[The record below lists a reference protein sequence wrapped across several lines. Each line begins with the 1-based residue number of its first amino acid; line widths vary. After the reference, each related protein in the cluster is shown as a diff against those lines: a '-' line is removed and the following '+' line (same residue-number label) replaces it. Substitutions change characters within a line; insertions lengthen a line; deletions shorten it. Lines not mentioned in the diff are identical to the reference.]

1 MISPWPVLTRLARAQ
16 PGDRS
21 ARGDREH
28 LPPSPRAASSASDS
42 APSGLRSG
50 GAEQSR
56 AGLAS
61 PVTSLLKILL
71 APSACLPQASV
82 RVPVSAFP
90 PPKSAHHW
98 LGTEPGTKE
107 RQDPEERETRQ
118 RGKEDPGRQQH
129 EIQPSAL
136 PAASPARAGPQH
148 QDYEELEKQLKEV
161 FKERSTILR
170 QLTKTSRELDGIK
183 VNLQSLKNDEQS
195 AKTDVQ
201 KLLELGQKQREE
213 MKSLQEALQNQLKET
228 SEKAEKHQATINFLK
243 TEVER
248 KSKMIRDLQNENK
261 SLKNKLL
268 SGNKLCGIHAEES
281 KKIQAQ
287 LKELRYGKKDLLF
300 KAQQLTDL
308 EQKLA
313 VAKNELEKAALDRE
327 SQMKA
332 MKETVQLCLTSVF
345 RDQRPPPLSLIT
357 SNPTQMLLPPR
368 NIASKLPDAAAKSKP
383 QQSASGNNESSQ
395 VESTKEGN
403 PSTTACDSQDEGRT
417 CSMRHKESP
426 PSNATA
432 ETEPIPQKLQMPPCA
447 ECEVKKAPEKP
458 LTSFEGMAAREEK
471 IL

>member
-1 MISPWPVLTRLARAQ
+1 MKFSPAHYLLPLLPALVLST
-16 PGDRS
+16 
-21 ARGDREH
+21 
-28 LPPSPRAASSASDS
+28 
-42 APSGLRSG
+42 
-50 GAEQSR
+50 
-56 AGLAS
+56 
-61 PVTSLLKILL
+61 
-71 APSACLPQASV
+71 
-82 RVPVSAFP
+82 
-90 PPKSAHHW
+90 
-98 LGTEPGTKE
+98 
-107 RQDPEERETRQ
+107 RQD
-118 RGKEDPGRQQH
+118 H
-129 EIQPSAL
+129 
-136 PAASPARAGPQH
+136 
-148 QDYEELEKQLKEV
+148 EELEKQLKEV

-195 AKTDVQ
+195 AKTDVK
-201 KLLELGQKQREE
+201 KLLELGQQQREE

-228 SEKAEKHQATINFLK
+228 SEKAEKHQAT
-243 TEVER
+243 
-248 KSKMIRDLQNENK
+248 NK

-345 RDQRPPPLSLIT
+345 RDQPPPPLSLIA

-368 NIASKLPDAAAKSKP
+368 NIASKLPDAGAKSKP

-403 PSTTACDSQDEGRT
+403 PRTTACDSQDGRT
-417 CSMRHKESP
+417 CSMTHKESP

-432 ETEPIPQKLQMPPCA
+432 ETEPIPQKLQMPPCS

>member
-1 MISPWPVLTRLARAQ
+1 MIRPWPVLTRLARAQ
-16 PGDRS
+16 RGDRS
-21 ARGDREH
+21 ARGDREAP
-28 LPPSPRAASSASDS
+28 PPSPRAASSASDS

-50 GAEQSR
+50 DAEQSR

-71 APSACLPQASV
+71 APSACLPQASSV
-82 RVPVSAFP
+82 CPSP
-90 PPKSAHHW
+90 PFRCRRALITGWGQSRAPRSDRIPRRRESEGSEGRRTPAGSSMKFSPAHY
-98 LGTEPGTKE
+98 LLPL
-107 RQDPEERETRQ
+107 
-118 RGKEDPGRQQH
+118 
-129 EIQPSAL
+129 L
-136 PAASPARAGPQH
+136 PALVLSTR

-195 AKTDVQ
+195 AKTDVK
-201 KLLELGQKQREE
+201 KLLELGQQQREE

-248 KSKMIRDLQNENK
+248 KSKMIRDLQNE
-261 SLKNKLL
+261 
-268 SGNKLCGIHAEES
+268 
-281 KKIQAQ
+281 
-287 LKELRYGKKDLLF
+287 
-300 KAQQLTDL
+300 AQQLTDL

-345 RDQRPPPLSLIT
+345 RDQPPPPLSLIA

-368 NIASKLPDAAAKSKP
+368 NIASKLPDAGAKSKP

-403 PSTTACDSQDEGRT
+403 PRTTACDSQDEGRT
-417 CSMRHKESP
+417 CSMTHKESP
-426 PSNATA
+426 PSNAAA
-432 ETEPIPQKLQMPPCA
+432 ETEPIPQKLQMPPCS

>member
-1 MISPWPVLTRLARAQ
+1 MKFSPAHYL
-16 PGDRS
+16 
-21 ARGDREH
+21 
-28 LPPSPRAASSASDS
+28 LP
-42 APSGLRSG
+42 L
-50 GAEQSR
+50 
-56 AGLAS
+56 
-61 PVTSLLKILL
+61 
-71 APSACLPQASV
+71 
-82 RVPVSAFP
+82 
-90 PPKSAHHW
+90 
-98 LGTEPGTKE
+98 
-107 RQDPEERETRQ
+107 
-118 RGKEDPGRQQH
+118 
-129 EIQPSAL
+129 L
-136 PAASPARAGPQH
+136 PALVLSTR

-195 AKTDVQ
+195 SKTDVT

-345 RDQRPPPLSLIT
+345 RDQPPPLSLIT
-357 SNPTQMLLPPR
+357 SNPTQLLLPSR
-368 NIASKLPDAAAKSKP
+368 KFDSKIPYSATENKP
-383 QQSASGNNESSQ
+383 QQNVPGNNESSQ
-395 VESTKEGN
+395 VESKEEKN
-403 PSTTACDSQDEGRT
+403 PSTTEFVSQKEGRP
-417 CSMRHKESP
+417 CSMKCKESP
-426 PSNATA
+426 PSHTTA
-432 ETEPIPQKLQMPPCA
+432 ESETDPQKLQMSPCP
-447 ECEVKKAPEKP
+447 ECKAKKPTEKK
-458 LTSFEGMAAREEK
+458 LNSFEEISTREEK

>member
-1 MISPWPVLTRLARAQ
+1 MKFSPAHYL
-16 PGDRS
+16 
-21 ARGDREH
+21 
-28 LPPSPRAASSASDS
+28 LP
-42 APSGLRSG
+42 L
-50 GAEQSR
+50 
-56 AGLAS
+56 
-61 PVTSLLKILL
+61 
-71 APSACLPQASV
+71 
-82 RVPVSAFP
+82 
-90 PPKSAHHW
+90 
-98 LGTEPGTKE
+98 
-107 RQDPEERETRQ
+107 
-118 RGKEDPGRQQH
+118 
-129 EIQPSAL
+129 L
-136 PAASPARAGPQH
+136 PALVLSTR

-195 AKTDVQ
+195 AKTDVK
-201 KLLELGQKQREE
+201 KLLELGQQQREE

-248 KSKMIRDLQNENK
+248 KSKMIRDLQNE
-261 SLKNKLL
+261 
-268 SGNKLCGIHAEES
+268 
-281 KKIQAQ
+281 
-287 LKELRYGKKDLLF
+287 
-300 KAQQLTDL
+300 AQQLTDL

-345 RDQRPPPLSLIT
+345 RDQPPPPLSLIT
-357 SNPTQMLLPPR
+357 SNPSQMLFPPR
-368 NIASKLPDAAAKSKP
+368 NIASKLPDAGAKSKP

-417 CSMRHKESP
+417 CSMTPKESP
-426 PSNATA
+426 SSNATA
-432 ETEPIPQKLQMPPCA
+432 ETEPIPQKLQMPPCS